1 MKKTTPKSTAASAL
15 IASLLLTGIV
25 ATVAA
30 TTTVILNKR
39 YRQAYQT
46 AAWQEALLASEAG
59 VDMAMNELR
68 MTLYDPAHA
77 FQNWHQSGLGTLP
90 ATGGSGT
97 PTAGSTS
104 YFSSTVFLRKSS
116 GGQRSWCEVQI
127 DAPAFLMDPST
138 NEQWYRVRSLGIAEV
153 PGGGIVAGDKED
165 LRLRK
170 FDLKTNRRTGAA
182 MNGAPQAT
190 RLVEVIIKPVGAFQ
204 RPILADVSID
214 LNNHNIV
221 IDSYDSRD
229 PAKSTN
235 GFYDPAKRQ
244 ANGDIAT
251 NGALISAGAAQIYGN
266 AATNGGSVLNST
278 NITGDITNDFY
289 QELFPVT
296 APTVIPA
303 LGSPTSAQTTTVLS
317 ASASIPANYILG
329 SIRLSGS
336 DTLRITGAPDGSPTY
351 STIVVSGDISLSGQA
366 AIVLDPGVNVRIF
379 AKGNIDITGNGISNP
394 GSPMQLQIYGCDQ
407 RDSSGNTLAGNMKIA
422 GNGGLRASV
431 YAPNYNVT
439 LNGGGNSDSIYGA
452 FVGLNI
458 RMVGGQS
465 IHYDEALGSG
475 GLVSDYKISNWF
487 EDTK

>member
-1 MKKTTPKSTAASAL
+1 MKKPTPKATAASAL

-30 TTTVILNKR
+30 TATVILNKR

-59 VDMAMNELR
+59 VDLAMNELR
-68 MTLYDPAHA
+68 MTLYDPANA
-77 FQNWHQSGLGTLP
+77 FQSWHHNSAGALP
-90 ATGGSGT
+90 PTAVSGT
-97 PTAGSTS
+97 PVAGSSS
-104 YFSSTVFLRKSS
+104 YFNSTVFLRKSS

-127 DAPAFLMDPST
+127 DAPAFLIDPST

-153 PGGGIVAGDKED
+153 PGSGIVAGDKED

-170 FDLKTNRRTGAA
+170 FDLQTNRRTGAA

-190 RLVEVIIKPVGAFQ
+190 RLVEVIIKPVGAF
-204 RPILADVSID
+204 RRAILADVSIN

-251 NGALISAGAAQIYGN
+251 NGTLISAGSAQIYGD
-266 AATNGGSVLNST
+266 AATNGGSVVNST

-303 LGSPTSAQTTTVLS
+303 PSSPTSAQATTVLPATALTS
-317 ASASIPANYILG
+317 ANYILG
-329 SIRLSGS
+329 SIHLSGS
-336 DTLRITGAPDGSPTY
+336 DTLHITGAADGSPTY
-351 STIVVSGDISLSGQA
+351 TTIVVSGDISLSGQA

-379 AKGNIDITGNGISNP
+379 AKGNVDITGNGISNP
-394 GSPMQLQIYGCDQ
+394 GTPLQLQIYGCDQ
-407 RDSSGNTLAGNMKIA
+407 RDSRGNTIVGSMKIA

-431 YAPNYNVT
+431 YAPTYNVS

-458 RMVGGQS
+458 SMVGGQS
-465 IHYDEALGSG
+465 VHYDEALSNG